1 MKNQYFKFLY
11 KATLIAL
18 PFIFLFLLYIFLDP
32 FKVIKKYN
40 TYYQSGYPSYVTLDV
55 DYVNT
60 QTFINNNPKYNY
72 NAFIFGNSRSR
83 FFEINTWKK
92 YISTDNCFHF
102 DASDE
107 TLLGITR
114 KFKYLNNNH
123 VPISHAL
130 IILDYSTLNQIEEK
144 KGHLFINHPALSNQ
158 NWFLFQLEFF
168 KSFLAPDF
176 LRAYLDFKFNNKVKD
191 YMKNDFLLNDAPID
205 YNNKYNEMRFSN
217 FEEIIKR
224 NPSEFYNESKMKLFY
239 SRDSIQRY
247 LPEVIKDSQLLMLN
261 EMSDILKKNGTNFK
275 IIINPLYDQLKI
287 NIKDIE
293 ILKNVFGK
301 QNVFDFSGINIIT
314 NDFHNYYENSHYR
327 PQVANSI
334 MKNIYE

>member
-1 MKNQYFKFLY
+1 MKNQYLKFLY

-32 FKVIKKYN
+32 FKVIKKYD

-92 YISTDNCFHF
+92 YISNDNCFHF

-114 KFKYLNNNH
+114 KLKFLNDIN
-123 VPISHAL
+123 VPITHAL
-130 IILDYSTLNQIEEK
+130 IILDYSTLIQTEEK

-158 NWFLFQLEFF
+158 NWFSFQFEFF

-176 LRAYLDFKFNNKVKD
+176 LKAYLDFKFNNKVKD
-191 YMKNDFLLNDAPID
+191 YMKNDFLLSDAPID
-205 YNNKYNEMRFSN
+205 YNNKYNEIRFSN
-217 FEEIIKR
+217 FEEIIKE
-224 NPSEFYNESKMKLFY
+224 NPSEFYNASKMKLFY
-239 SRDSIQRY
+239 SRDSIQKY
-247 LPEVIKDSQLLMLN
+247 SPEVIKASQLLMLN
-261 EMSDILKKNGTNFK
+261 EMSDILKKNKTNFK
-275 IIINPLYDQLKI
+275 IVINPLYNQLKI

-293 ILKNVFGK
+293 ILNNVFGK
-301 QNVFDFSGINIIT
+301 ENVFDFSGINIIT

-327 PQVANSI
+327 PHIADLI
-334 MKNIYE
+334 MKNIYQ

>member
-1 MKNQYFKFLY
+1 MKKQYFKFLY
-11 KATLIAL
+11 KVGLILL
-18 PFIFLFLLYIFLDP
+18 PFICLFLLYIYLDP
-32 FKVIKKYN
+32 FKVLKKYE

-55 DYVNT
+55 DYVST

-92 YISTDNCFHF
+92 YIHTDNCFHF

-114 KFKYLNNNH
+114 KLKFLNNNH
-123 VPISHAL
+123 VPISHVL
-130 IILDYSTLNQIEEK
+130 IILDYSTFFQIEEK
-144 KGHLFINHPALSNQ
+144 KGHLFISHPTLSEQ
-158 NWFLFQLEFF
+158 NWFSFQLEFF
-168 KSFLAPDF
+168 KSFLSPDF

-205 YNNKYNEMRFSN
+205 YNNKYNEMKFSN
-217 FEEIIKR
+217 FEEIIKK
-224 NPSEFYNESKMKLFY
+224 NATGFYNENKMKVFY
-239 SRDSIQRY
+239 QRDTIQKY
-247 LPEVIKDSQLLMLN
+247 SPEVIKNSQLLMLN
-261 EMSDILKKNGTNFK
+261 QMSNILKSNKTNFK
-275 IIINPLYDQLKI
+275 IIINPLYDQMKLNLNDI
-287 NIKDIE
+287 NT
-293 ILKNVFGK
+293 LNNVFGK
-301 QNVFDFSGINIIT
+301 ENIYDFSGINIIT

-327 PQVANSI
+327 PHIADSI